1 MKSGE
6 IESRPVALAD
16 RAVAHILAETAADE
30 EGLYPRVLQ
39 AIGRTLDWD
48 LGVIWEAPPSGEGS
62 LTCLDVWCS
71 PAAGEGVA
79 QFAATS
85 LHTVLGSAEGLPG
98 LVWASGE
105 PSWIVDFSAH
115 ADFPRAQSAAA
126 TGMRSAICSP
136 LRSAGGILGVIE
148 FFSARTR
155 EPDAEVLEAMASLG
169 SQIGQFVERRRAET
183 RAREAGE
190 RHRAIV
196 DAALDCIITID
207 EDGRV
212 LEFNPAAER
221 TFGYPAGDAVGREM
235 AELIVPP
242 SLRERHRAGFAR
254 CVREGTG
261 TMLGRRI
268 EITGMRQDGS
278 EFPVELTI
286 TRIEVPGAP
295 RFTGFVRDITE
306 RRRAEAALR
315 ASRTRIVEAADEAR
329 RRIERDLHDG
339 AQQRLVNVSLG
350 LRLARTQL
358 ANDGG
363 DDSGELLDDA
373 MEELTR
379 ATQELRELARGI
391 HPAVLTDGGLEPAI
405 AGLVS
410 GARMRVRVDE
420 VPSERFAPSV
430 ESAAYFVI
438 AEALTNVARYADA
451 SQASVAVRC
460 QDSHVLVE
468 VRDDGRGGADPES
481 GSGLRGLADRL
492 AALEGELTVESPP
505 GEGTTVRATI
515 PCA

>member
-1 MKSGE
+1 MRSGE

-16 RAVAHILAETAADE
+16 RAVAHILAETAAE
-30 EGLYPRVLQ
+30 EESLYPRVLE
-39 AIGRTLDWD
+39 AIGRTLEWD
-48 LGVIWEAPPSGEGS
+48 LGLIWEAPATGDGPLSCAE
-62 LTCLDVWCS
+62 VWCAPS
-71 PAAGEGVA
+71 AGDGAA
-79 QFAATS
+79 QFAAIS
-85 LHTVLGSAEGLPG
+85 LHTLLERSEGLPG
-98 LVWASGE
+98 RVWATGE

-115 ADFPRAQSAAA
+115 PEFPRARRAAD

-136 LRSAGGILGVIE
+136 IRSAGGLLGVIE
-148 FFSARTR
+148 FLSSRTR
-155 EPDAEVLEAMASLG
+155 EPDVEVLEAMASLG
-169 SQIGQFVERRRAET
+169 SQIGQVVERRRAES
-183 RAREAGE
+183 RAREVGE

-207 EDGRV
+207 QDGRV
-212 LEFNPAAER
+212 LEFNPAAEQ
-221 TFGYPAGDAVGREM
+221 TFGYNESEAVGRDM
-235 AELIVPP
+235 GELIVPP
-242 SLRERHRAGFAR
+242 ALRERHRDGFAR

-261 TMLGRRI
+261 RLLDRRI
-268 EITGMRQDGS
+268 EITGMRKDGS

-286 TRIEVPGAP
+286 TRIDVPGAP

-306 RRRAEAALR
+306 RRRAEAELR

-350 LRLARTQL
+350 LRLARAGL
-358 ANDGG
+358 ANGG
-363 DDSGELLDDA
+363 AESAELLDDA

-379 ATQELRELARGI
+379 ATHELRELARGI

-405 AGLVS
+405 AGLVAGS
-410 GARMRVRVDE
+410 QQRIRIEEMT
-420 VPSERFAPSV
+420 SERFAPSV
-430 ESAAYFVI
+430 ESAAYFVV

-451 SQASVAVRC
+451 NQASVAVRC
-460 QDSHVLVE
+460 QETNVLVE
-468 VRDDGRGGADPES
+468 VRDDGRGGADPRH

-492 AALEGELTVESPP
+492 AALEGELTVDSPP